1 MFQELFYQYYVMTD
15 FASGDTGV
23 SRLNYKPLPTM
34 SMFSSRDSIQKLP
47 NF

>member
-15 FASGDTGV
+15 FASGDTVV